1 MDRARE
7 IVIDARREVSRPRRF
22 LRSAWQDLR
31 RSPLIG
37 WQLFRAN
44 LKAGRRRSLFGYLW
58 LLLPAATTALVSVY
72 LQHRAIV
79 SVAPTAL
86 PYALHVLAGM
96 VLWQAFLDALNAP
109 LQQLGAARQLV
120 TRSMVPH
127 EAVLLAGLFETGL
140 AAAIRLLFLALFLVA
155 IGFLPSI
162 WALLLLP
169 LGLGFLAILG
179 MAIGL
184 IVTPLGLLYDDVRK
198 GLGVVTTLWFFLT
211 PVLFPAP
218 ASGPLRFNPVTPLL
232 DGARGSLLGAHLQ
245 ADCIALA
252 TASLVLLAAAWLGY
266 RLARPHLVERMG

>member
-1 MDRARE
+1 MGLPRE
-7 IVIDARREVSRPRRF
+7 TVFDACREVSRPRRF
-22 LRSAWQDLR
+22 LRSAWHDLR
-31 RSPLIG
+31 RSPRIG

-79 SVAPTAL
+79 AVAPTVL

-109 LQQLGAARQLV
+109 LQQLGGARQLV

-127 EAVLLAGLFETGL
+127 EAVLLAGLFEVGL
-140 AAAIRLLFLALFLVA
+140 AAAIRLVFLVLFLVVT
-155 IGFLPSI
+155 GFVPTPS
-162 WALLLLP
+162 ALLLLP
-169 LGLGFLAILG
+169 LGLGFLAVLG

-198 GLGVVTTLWFFLT
+198 GLGVGTTLWFFLT

-232 DGARGSLLGAHLQ
+232 DAARGSLAGQPLQ

-266 RLARPHLVERMG
+266 RLARPHLIERMG